1 MKINWAALG
10 GTFGVS
16 VVISLAV
23 VAAFCF
29 GISALS
35 RREEAIADGAAGR
48 GTVALSGAV
57 LCFAVCAAAV
67 GYGLYIIAGS

>member
-10 GTFGVS
+10 STFGVS

-29 GISALS
+29 GVSALA
-35 RREEAIADGAAGR
+35 RREEALADGAAGR
-48 GTVALSGAV
+48 GTAALGGAV
-57 LCFAVCAAAV
+57 LCFALCAAAV
-67 GYGLYIIAGS
+67 GYGLYVIAG

>member
-23 VAAFCF
+23 VAAFCL

-35 RREEAIADGAAGR
+35 RREAAVADGAAGR
-48 GTVALSGAV
+48 GTIALSGAV
-57 LCFAVCAAAV
+57 LSFALCAAAV
-67 GYGLYIIAGS
+67 GYGLYVIAAS

>member
-1 MKINWAALG
+1 MTINWAALG
-10 GTFGVS
+10 STFGVS

-35 RREEAIADGAAGR
+35 RRETALAAGDGGR
-48 GTVALSGAV
+48 GTAALGGAV
-57 LCFAVCAAAV
+57 LCFGLCAAAV
-67 GYGLYIIAGS
+67 GYGLYVIAAH